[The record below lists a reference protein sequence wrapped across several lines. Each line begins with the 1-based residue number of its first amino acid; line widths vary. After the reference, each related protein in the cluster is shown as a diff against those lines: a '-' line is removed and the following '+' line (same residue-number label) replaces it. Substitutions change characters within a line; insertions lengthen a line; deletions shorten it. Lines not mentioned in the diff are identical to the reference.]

1 MPRPN
6 FRPAP
11 GHPLVSPAEPHLTD
25 THSRRGEPVLQ
36 QPQFSI
42 PADQRF
48 ARRHRTG
55 KYPRPAIFAG
65 RGSTAAGGASADA
78 RGSGAGEPGGMDLCA
93 TVDAMFAPARHAG
106 LVGVEVELIPVT
118 DTPLPRPVAPAW
130 LAAGFDEEFINAAA
144 PTFEPGG
151 QLELSPP
158 PRPTLESLIADIEML
173 WRRATAIAAAR
184 GIRLESVGVNP
195 YHSCAD
201 VPLRLPTPRYLA
213 MQQAFDEVSPDGRR
227 MMRLTASLQI
237 AVDLLPGQAG
247 REQWLVANLAGP
259 PLAAAFANSAVDAGL
274 PSGPVGQR
282 TWIWQN
288 VDLRRT
294 GYDGRHLDLTDPV
307 GAYAAF
313 AAAAPRLPIQEA
325 ERPAYHLSTLFPPV
339 RPRGGYLE
347 VRYLDAQPPWRIPE
361 AVRTVASLLY
371 DDQAR
376 HDALDLLLPRAQDQH
391 RAWTEAAAGHSP
403 EAEALL
409 AIARSARPAVDATLP
424 AVAAA
429 LASGGV
435 A

>member
-11 GHPLVSPAEPHLTD
+11 GHVPVPPAEPHLPGARP
-25 THSRRGEPVLQ
+25 RRSEPVSQ
-36 QPQFSI
+36 EPQLSI

-48 ARRHRTG
+48 AHRHHTG
-55 KYPRPAIFAG
+55 KYHRPAIWSG
-65 RGSTAAGGASADA
+65 RGSVAVLSASTDV
-78 RGSGAGEPGGMDLCA
+78 RGSSAGKAGGMDLRA
-93 TVDAMFAPARHAG
+93 TVEAMFAPARYPG

-130 LAAGFDEEFINAAA
+130 LAAGFDPVFVKAAA

-158 PRPTLESLIADIEML
+158 PRPTVQGLIADIEML

-184 GIRLESVGVNP
+184 GIRLEAVGLNP

-201 VPLRLPTPRYLA
+201 VPLRLPTQRYLA
-213 MQQAFDEVSPDGRR
+213 MQQAFDEVGPDGRR

-237 AVDLLPGQAG
+237 AVDLLPGRAG
-247 REQWLVANLAGP
+247 HEQWLVANLAGP
-259 PLAAAFANSAVDAGL
+259 PLAAAFANSAVTAGR
-274 PSGPVGQR
+274 PAGITGAR
-282 TWIWQN
+282 TRIWQN
-288 VDLRRT
+288 ADLRRT
-294 GYDGRHLDLTDPV
+294 GYDGRHLDPTDPV

-313 AAAAPRLPIQEA
+313 AAAAPRLPIAQA
-325 ERPAYHLSTLFPPV
+325 GQPAYHLSTLFPPV

-347 VRYLDAQPPWRIPE
+347 VRYLDAQPLWRIPE
-361 AVRTVASLLY
+361 AVSTVVI
-371 DDQAR
+371 QQR

-391 RAWTEAAAGHSP
+391 RAWAEAATGHSP
-403 EAEALL
+403 EAGALL
-409 AIARSARPAVDATLP
+409 AIARAARPP
-424 AVAAA
+424 APAAPGG
-429 LASGGV
+429 GGV